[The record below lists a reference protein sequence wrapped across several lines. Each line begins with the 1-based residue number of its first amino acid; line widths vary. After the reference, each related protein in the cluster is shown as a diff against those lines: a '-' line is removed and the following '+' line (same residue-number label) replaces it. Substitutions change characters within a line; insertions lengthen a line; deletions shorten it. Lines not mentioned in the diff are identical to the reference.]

1 MGPHSIFWNIKKCG
15 WPYEENG
22 CMAPKLSGGPILVK
36 IPNIYCAIYDLT
48 SNEVLMTQKVRKTK
62 FFQWKNG
69 CMTPQLLGG
78 PIIIQIYNIEPFLA
92 WAIKTIKVNTVQY
105 KHACNH
111 FGSISNLQILMVFYF
126 QRSSLYLFHFSGSI
140 YMNVR
145 DLRSSPEN
153 IVKFSKVYQIRCFF

>member
-1 MGPHSIFWNIKKCG
+1 MGPHSIFWNTKKCG

-69 CMTPQLLGG
+69 CMTPKLLGG
-78 PIIIQIYNIEPFLA
+78 PFLIQIYNIEPLLA
-92 WAIKTIKVNTVQY
+92 WAIKTIKVNTVQRSFAFY
-105 KHACNH
+105 EMMNLLHMLVLRLIFKLTMKLFLQKHFTWCFNDWAFLKC
-111 FGSISNLQILMVFYF
+111 
-126 QRSSLYLFHFSGSI
+126 SSYGYTHIKKSA
-140 YMNVR
+140 
-145 DLRSSPEN
+145 
-153 IVKFSKVYQIRCFF
+153 

>member
-1 MGPHSIFWNIKKCG
+1 MGPHSIFWNTKKCG
-15 WPYEENG
+15 QPYEENG

-78 PIIIQIYNIEPFLA
+78 PFLIQIYNIEPFLA
-92 WAIKTIKVNTVQY
+92 RAIKTTKVNTVQ
-105 KHACNH
+105 
-111 FGSISNLQILMVFYF
+111 GSTFRLIKATCPYRKKCRFCCFMYMWYYI
-126 QRSSLYLFHFSGSI
+126 I
-140 YMNVR
+140 YCLLPVLLIQPAFKN
-145 DLRSSPEN
+145 
-153 IVKFSKVYQIRCFF
+153 

>member
-1 MGPHSIFWNIKKCG
+1 MGPHSIFWNTKKCG

-78 PIIIQIYNIEPFLA
+78 PFLIQIYNIEPFLA
-92 WAIKTIKVNTVQY
+92 RAIKTTKVNTVPY
-105 KHACNH
+105 HSATFYWDMNGAKAVSLRDPTMTRFHALLGCCQLYSRSRM
-111 FGSISNLQILMVFYF
+111 FIYFVISL
-126 QRSSLYLFHFSGSI
+126 
-140 YMNVR
+140 
-145 DLRSSPEN
+145 
-153 IVKFSKVYQIRCFF
+153 